1 MALIRTVQKEELTS
15 NRYHKF
21 NYSRN
26 PFPRKPGIS
35 INSSDDREN
44 GSIYK
49 PDLRSAETTSF
60 EKIIVPQNNAETKNI
75 CFLMDYATRVGR
87 GIGKTSFLNYQQ
99 KRINKDLGDEITQGS
114 EVLIAVYCSPIPSEN
129 YRKFYSFSKL
139 IIHSM
144 IEQKIISMA
153 ACRMRVLTGLL
164 DERIFTGVDD
174 TNMVE
179 TIGNIEWIR
188 QKYSDLNIGSVSEHS
203 LNQEVKRLLEKKGI
217 KNKLL
222 ADRFSRFG
230 YNPNEFAKL
239 FFSSL
244 TDSDWRK
251 EANSLL
257 FDDLISI
264 FELAEITKGIV
275 LCDEIEKII
284 IPLNTQDRR
293 SFCEELR
300 YWFLDGD
307 NKNASKSFYNILLV
321 IHPYIQ
327 EILNP
332 HWNAAGLERFAA
344 LGGQFA
350 EEFTIFFKPIAIEQA
365 IPLAIEYM
373 KHSRLNGENDV
384 IEPFDD
390 EALEYALQKSYNVPG
405 KFLALLHLAIE
416 KAIDENWDTITKEKI
431 EKILLTS
438 NLNQNQIDSEDMEN
452 DGMSEPKIIL

>member
-1 MALIRTVQKEELTS
+1 MALIRTVQKQDSTS
-15 NRYHKF
+15 SRYDRF
-21 NYSRN
+21 NYFRN

-35 INSSDDREN
+35 INSSDEREN

-49 PDLRSAETTSF
+49 PDLRSAETISF

-87 GIGKTSFLNYQQ
+87 GIGKTSFLNFQQ

-114 EVLIAVYCSPIPSEN
+114 EVLLAVYCSPIPSES

-139 IIHSM
+139 IINSM
-144 IEQKIISMA
+144 IEQRIISIA
-153 ACRMRVLTGLL
+153 ACRMRVLTGLI
-164 DERIFTGVDD
+164 DERIFADVND
-174 TNMVE
+174 NNLVE

-188 QKYSDLNIGSVSEHS
+188 QKYSELGIGAISEHS
-203 LNQEVKRLLEKKGI
+203 LNQEVKRVLEKKGI

-222 ADRFSRFG
+222 VDRFSRFG
-230 YNPNEFAKL
+230 YSPSEFAKL
-239 FFSSL
+239 FYSSL
-244 TDSDWRK
+244 SDSEWRK

-257 FDDLISI
+257 FDDFISI
-264 FELAEITKGIV
+264 FEEAQITKGIV

-300 YWFLDGD
+300 YWFIDGD

-350 EEFTIFFKPIAIEQA
+350 EEFTIFFKPIANEQA

-373 KHSRLNGENDV
+373 KHSRHNGDTDA
-384 IEPFDD
+384 IEPFDN

-416 KAIDENWDTITKEKI
+416 KAVDEEWSNITKDKI

-438 NLNQNQIDSEDMEN
+438 NLNQNQIESDDLEN